1 VNPRELMT
9 EIDVFFD
16 EMIEEGVIPQH
27 IITEMIVK
35 SAEEAIKVIGDI
47 EEARDVVFDLI
58 KQTFIILGKQHEN
71 N

>member
-1 VNPRELMT
+1 MT

-16 EMIEEGVIPQH
+16 EMIEEGVTPQH